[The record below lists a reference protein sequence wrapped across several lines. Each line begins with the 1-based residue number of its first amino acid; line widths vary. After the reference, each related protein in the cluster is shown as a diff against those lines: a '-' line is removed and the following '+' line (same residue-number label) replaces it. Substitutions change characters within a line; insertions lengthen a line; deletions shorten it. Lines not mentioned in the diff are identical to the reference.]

1 MLWIG
6 RGLQED
12 MGWALGMNSSDI
24 VAYLIQPRR
33 SLGLE
38 VAGGISCF
46 LAIAEDFIPGFGSHS
61 VFTDHIRVGIALRS
75 SSSIYPCDH
84 QEYSVIHQIS
94 LNRSIPFRHGD
105 VGAVCPRFRQP
116 EGTCFAEYFKSIIK
130 LTKNQLVSCYHHVQE
145 ILNDLSDKDTPPPWG
160 GPSPQTSPTLLY
172 RCYPQLRTLVN
183 REEGCEQI
191 WVVKSE
197 QPGE

>member
-1 MLWIG
+1 
-6 RGLQED
+6 

-24 VAYLIQPRR
+24 VAYLIQPRG

-46 LAIAEDFIPGFGSHS
+46 LAIAEDFILGFGSNS

-94 LNRSIPFRHGD
+94 LNRSIPFRHED
-105 VGAVCPRFRQP
+105 VGAVCPRFRQL

-130 LTKNQLVSCYHHVQE
+130 LTKNQLVSYYYHVQE
-145 ILNDLSDKDTPPPWG
+145 ILNDLSDKDTLPQKKKKKDTLPPWR
-160 GPSPQTSPTLLY
+160 GPFPQTSPTLLY
-172 RCYPQLRTLVN
+172 RCYLQLRTLVN